1 VEVPFLSK
9 AKSSLLAEVEV
20 LYDEDGYSCMLCN
33 HIKGSPLEKL
43 ELSETD
49 LVSAGK
55 DITREVEAISG
66 TFPVYVD
73 IGTVN
78 LWQSFTDSILHRLK
92 ALILAR
98 KFTAV
103 DKEQL
108 LYLGR
113 WATSQ
118 EVLETINRKAVLV
131 HGSCRRQC
139 FHHR

>member
-1 VEVPFLSK
+1 MTHKHIVDRRAINEWPLSLVQSLQFTDDSVLIYKSQYGPTVEVPFLSK

-78 LWQSFTDSILHRLK
+78 LWQSFTD
-92 ALILAR
+92 
-98 KFTAV
+98 
-103 DKEQL
+103 
-108 LYLGR
+108 
-113 WATSQ
+113 
-118 EVLETINRKAVLV
+118 
-131 HGSCRRQC
+131 
-139 FHHR
+139 